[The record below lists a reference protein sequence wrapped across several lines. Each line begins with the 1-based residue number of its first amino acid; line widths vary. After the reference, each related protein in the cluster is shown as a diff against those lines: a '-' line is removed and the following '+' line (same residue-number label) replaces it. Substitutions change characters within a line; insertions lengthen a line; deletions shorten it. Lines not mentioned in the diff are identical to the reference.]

1 LGLAALAIRALLTI
15 APHDLPRADEIHIAP
30 GVIGFALGASLL
42 AGILS
47 GLVPAMRLSARGEMN
62 RRDSTEERQSMRTRS
77 GLVIVEIA
85 LSSALLCGAALL
97 IQSFLRVRAV
107 DPGFRPEH
115 VLTMRLAA
123 SGDDAANLRFYDR
136 VLERVGSLPG
146 VDTVGVI
153 EDALQRRNPDYKI
166 MVAGRVSP
174 WSEALS
180 GDAISPKALEAL
192 GVRLLTGR
200 WFSDRD
206 RGGPR
211 VAIINETMAGHIW
224 GSGNPVGKHFR
235 EADAGPQ
242 QPWDTIVG
250 VVADMHRQ
258 GLERQPI
265 AQIFWPHFARAS
277 EAMDLVIRTTTNASA
292 LAPAVVH
299 AIRVTDRDA
308 PVSGVA
314 TLEQRLDDS
323 LSRRRWESSLLGA
336 LSTIALIL
344 ASVGVYGLVHFSVVQ
359 RTREIGIRM
368 ALGAQ
373 AEDVVAMIVR
383 QGVVL
388 ALIGM
393 GAGLIGIMAMT
404 RALSA
409 LLFGVTSGDPATL
422 TAVIGVNFVMTLAA
436 CAVPARK
443 ASRIDPLVAIRCE

>member
-1 LGLAALAIRALLTI
+1 
-15 APHDLPRADEIHIAP
+15 
-30 GVIGFALGASLL
+30 
-42 AGILS
+42 
-47 GLVPAMRLSARGEMN
+47 MN
-62 RRDSTEERQSMRTRS
+62 RRDSTEGRESMRTRS
-77 GLVIVEIA
+77 ALVIVECA
-85 LSSALLCGAALL
+85 LSSALLCGAGLL
-97 IQSFLRVRAV
+97 IHSFLRVRAV

-123 SGDDAANLRFYDR
+123 SGDDAANVRFYDQ

-146 VDTVGVI
+146 VDRVGVI
-153 EDALQRRNPDYKI
+153 EDALQRRNPDYQI
-166 MVAGRVSP
+166 TVAGRVSP
-174 WSEALS
+174 WSEPLS

-211 VAIINETMAGHIW
+211 VALINETMARHVW
-224 GSGNPVGKHFR
+224 GSANPVGKHFR
-235 EADAGPQ
+235 EADARPG

-277 EAMDLVIRTTTNASA
+277 ETMDLVIRTTVNASE
-292 LAPAVVH
+292 LAPAVVR
-299 AIRVTDRDA
+299 AIRATDPDA
-308 PVSGVA
+308 PVSSVA

-323 LSRRRWESSLLGA
+323 LSRRRWESSLLAA

-344 ASVGVYGLVHFSVVQ
+344 AAIGIYGLVHFSVVQ
-359 RTREIGIRM
+359 RTREIGVRM

-373 AEDVVAMIVR
+373 AEDVVAMVVR

-393 GAGLIGIMAMT
+393 GAGLVGIMAMT

-422 TAVIGVNFVMTLAA
+422 IAVVAVNFVMTLAA
-436 CAVPARK
+436 CAAPARK